1 MRSAVTLAT
10 VAAREVGVT
19 LRSAAWPLARLRPL
33 PRPHPGACHPPV
45 LLVHGYLGHAD
56 MLRPLARRL
65 LQEGWAHVERPSY
78 PSWRWSL
85 DEVVGLLLATLQRL
99 HARHG
104 PVDLVGHSLGAVA
117 CRALIKEGGG
127 APYVRRFVSLGGP
140 HHGTSL
146 FRVVPGP
153 LRAAFDPRGDLI
165 ARLNATPEPVPTWVV
180 RAAWDHQVLPP
191 SRASIDGVRERVVQ
205 AWGHNGLLWSA
216 EAHEAVI
223 AALTEANP

>member
-1 MRSAVTLAT
+1 MSRATTLAT
-10 VAAREVGVT
+10 VALRELGVT
-19 LRSAAWPLARLRPL
+19 LRSAAWPLARLHPMPAARPGP
-33 PRPHPGACHPPV
+33 PRPPV

-56 MLRPLARRL
+56 MLRPLERRL
-65 LQEGWAHVERPSY
+65 LLEGWAHVERASY

-85 DEVVGLLLATLQRL
+85 DEIVGLLLAHVQRL
-99 HARHG
+99 HAAHG

-117 CRALIKEGGG
+117 CRALLKEGGG

-146 FRVVPGP
+146 YRVVPGP
-153 LRAAFDPRGDLI
+153 LRAAFDPRGACV

-191 SRASIDGVRERVVQ
+191 SRASIDGVQERVVQ
-205 AWGHNGLLWSA
+205 AWGHNGLLWSR
-216 EAHEAVI
+216 EAHDAVLEA
-223 AALTEANP
+223 LRTP